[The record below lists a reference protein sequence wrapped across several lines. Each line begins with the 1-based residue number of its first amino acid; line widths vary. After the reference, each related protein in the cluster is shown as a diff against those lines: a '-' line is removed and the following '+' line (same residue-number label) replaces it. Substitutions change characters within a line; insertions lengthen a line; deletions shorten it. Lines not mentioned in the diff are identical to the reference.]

1 MKYKARLT
9 KAKTMFLPINLC
21 CRRSDK
27 KRKKKWKVEKWWLI
41 YSFNIRKHRR
51 ELMKNRNEQEREE
64 EEEEQEPNTSWSS
77 VSRSR
82 GIRGRPQSRLPEL
95 GWRRLGLGADPP
107 PCVQL
112 LGLWSAKHP
121 PHTLHLLPF
130 GDSRRTD
137 MAALAVC
144 SLVYAE
150 PTNE

>member
-107 PCVQL
+107 PVFSSSACEVLNTPLTPCTSCHLVTPGERTWQL
-112 LGLWSAKHP
+112 WLC
-121 PHTLHLLPF
+121 
-130 GDSRRTD
+130 
-137 MAALAVC
+137 AL
-144 SLVYAE
+144 
-150 PTNE
+150 